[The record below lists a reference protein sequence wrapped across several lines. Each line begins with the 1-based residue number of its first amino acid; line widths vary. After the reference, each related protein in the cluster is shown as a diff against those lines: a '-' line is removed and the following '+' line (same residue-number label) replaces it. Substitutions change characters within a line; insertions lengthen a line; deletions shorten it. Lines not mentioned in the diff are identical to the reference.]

1 MITKQSGSSI
11 GSTIKDMLDEKINSN
26 TIMDNNPGVT
36 TNTRTT
42 FLYSHPTQS
51 LLVYEDVIDY
61 ETQLAL
67 REKWRNLTITD
78 NFLFEKVMRNK
89 RVYA

>member
-1 MITKQSGSSI
+1 MITKQTGSSI

-42 FLYSHPTQS
+42 FLYSHPT
-51 LLVYEDVIDY
+51 
-61 ETQLAL
+61 
-67 REKWRNLTITD
+67 
-78 NFLFEKVMRNK
+78 
-89 RVYA
+89 